1 MKASQLAGGI
11 VNKVR
16 NIVDAT
22 TDLVLSGVDQEIVV
36 DRTAGTNIVVPVG
49 LEVGKTFR
57 IHDIGAGRVAFQ
69 GQTVGLDSV
78 TLLSTIGLG
87 SLAVSLSQYNVIDL
101 VVIAANTVIVKG
113 DVHLEEEK

>member
-1 MKASQLAGGI
+1 MKATQLAGGI

-36 DRTAGTNIVVPVG
+36 DRTAGTTVVVPVG

-57 IHDIGAGRVAFQ
+57 LHDIGAGRVTLE
-69 GQTVGLDSV
+69 GQTVGEGLDSV
-78 TLLSTIGLG
+78 TLLSTSGLF
-87 SLAVSLSQYNVIDL
+87 VSLSQYNVIDL

-113 DVHLEEEK
+113 DV

>member
-1 MKASQLAGGI
+1 MKATQLTNGI

-36 DRTAGTNIVVPVG
+36 DRTAGTTVVVPVG

-57 IHDIGAGRVAFQ
+57 LHDIGAGRVTLE

-78 TLLSTIGLG
+78 TLLSTSGLF
-87 SLAVSLSQYNVIDL
+87 VSLSRYNVIDL
-101 VVIAANTVIVKG
+101 VVIAANTVIVTSYRTAMPPN
-113 DVHLEEEK
+113 